1 MDEGELRTRFAMQAA
16 DFSAAFRSVV
26 GHLRLPPGGY
36 VAELMAPEGPSTRGG
51 RQALQRIR
59 LVPASHRFPTLVV
72 GSANVKSGRGHLRSF
87 AYVDAI
93 HQEHF
98 GRPVDLD
105 RGAYEEFI
113 ELVQNYFKV
122 AQLDVE
128 IEEPPEATIT
138 NLRRRRS
145 ASPIAVGFVAVAG
158 LSAVLAMVYY
168 IVH

>member
-26 GHLRLPPGGY
+26 GHLRLPPAQY
-36 VAELMAPEGPSTRGG
+36 VPELMAPEEPSTRGG

-59 LVPASHRFPTLVV
+59 LVPASDRFPTLVV

-87 AYVDAI
+87 AYVDAK

-105 RGAYEEFI
+105 RGAYEEFLD
-113 ELVQNYFKV
+113 LVRNYFKV
-122 AQLDVE
+122 AQL
-128 IEEPPEATIT
+128 ILHGA
-138 NLRRRRS
+138 L
-145 ASPIAVGFVAVAG
+145 
-158 LSAVLAMVYY
+158 L
-168 IVH
+168 